1 MERTGLVTFKGGP
14 LTLIGTDIRVGDQA
28 PDFTATDRNMQP
40 VKLSG
45 FHGQVVLISSVP
57 SLDTPVCQVQ
67 TQKFNRE
74 AQSLQA
80 KIITI
85 SCDLPFAHARFC
97 DSFNIGNLVMLSD
110 YREREFGM
118 KYGLVIRELALLAR
132 AVLVVGKDGKVAYR
146 QLVKEV
152 SAEPEYAPVL
162 AAAKA
167 AGA

>member
-14 LTLIGTDIRVGDQA
+14 LTLIGTDIRVGDPA
-28 PDFTATDRNMQP
+28 PDFTATGTTMQP
-40 VKLSG
+40 VKLSD
-45 FHGQVVLISSVP
+45 FRGQVVIISSVP

-67 TQKFNRE
+67 TQKFNQE
-74 AQSLQA
+74 AQALQA

-97 DSFNIGNLVMLSD
+97 DSFSIGNLVMLSD

-118 KYGLVIRELALLAR
+118 KYGLVLKELALLAR
-132 AVLVVGKDGKVAYR
+132 AVLVIGRDGKVVYR
-146 QLVKEV
+146 QLVPEV
-152 SAEPEYAPVL
+152 AAEPDYAPVL

>member
-14 LTLIGTDIRVGDQA
+14 LTLIGTDLKVGESA
-28 PDFTATDRNMQP
+28 PEFTATGKTMQP
-40 VKLSG
+40 VKLSD
-45 FHGQVVLISSVP
+45 FRGQVVVISSVP

-67 TQKFNRE
+67 TQKFNQE
-74 AQSLQA
+74 AQALQA
-80 KIITI
+80 TIITI

-97 DSFNIGNLVMLSD
+97 DSFSVSNLVMLSD

-118 KYGLVIRELALLAR
+118 KYGLVLKELALLAR
-132 AVLVVGKDGKVAYR
+132 AVLVIGKDGKVLYR
-146 QLVKEV
+146 QLVPEV
-152 SAEPEYAPVL
+152 SAEPDYAPVL